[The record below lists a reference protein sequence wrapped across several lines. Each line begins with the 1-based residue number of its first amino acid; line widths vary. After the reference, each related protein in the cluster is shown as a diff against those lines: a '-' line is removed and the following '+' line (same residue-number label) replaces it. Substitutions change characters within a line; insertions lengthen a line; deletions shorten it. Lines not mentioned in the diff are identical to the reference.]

1 MSLASKHHHGSDTAN
16 RSIGMKT
23 KNYLQPGNIVDLLL
37 DAICVVDREG
47 RFIFVSPACERVF
60 GYSADEMIG
69 RAMIDMVYPPDR
81 EITLQAARDIMSG
94 NSKPNFENRYL
105 RKDGQIVHILWSAR
119 WSDNDQVRIAVAH
132 DISERKRGES
142 LQAALFAISEAAH
155 STSDLPGLFRQVH
168 MIHGE
173 LLPTIHFSVMLLD
186 EQSGELSFP
195 YHADERQH
203 VSAAHDPSSAALGAE
218 VIRSGKTLLLSAETL
233 AQQPEHLRTLDCDS
247 HYWLGVPLNSHKG
260 TVGALIV
267 QSQSPDARY
276 NEKDKELLQFVSI
289 QVATAIERQQMISR
303 LQFMAQYD
311 QLTGLPNRALL
322 ADRLQLAL
330 ARAKREQLQLAL
342 LFLDL
347 DKFKQVN
354 DTLGHT
360 AGDLLLQL
368 VAERIQHCLRAMD
381 TVARFAGD
389 EFVVLL
395 EDFHSPDHA
404 SLVAEKI
411 RLALNQPFD
420 IHGHSH
426 RVLPSI
432 GIALYPQHATNS
444 QQLLSQ
450 ADNAMYLAKKNG
462 GNRYQLG
469 AEQRLNCDIP
479 S

>member
-1 MSLASKHHHGSDTAN
+1 MSFAGKRRRRSGTAN
-16 RSIGMKT
+16 RSIRMKNKT
-23 KNYLQPGNIVDLLL
+23 YLQPGNLVDLLL
-37 DAICVVDREG
+37 DAICVVDKEG
-47 RFIFVSPACERVF
+47 YFVFASPACERVF

-69 RAMIDMVYPPDR
+69 RVMIDMVYPPDR
-81 EITLQAARDIMSG
+81 ERTLQAARDIMSG

-119 WSDNDQVRIAVAH
+119 WSEEDQVRIAVAH
-132 DISERKRGES
+132 DISERKRSES

-155 STSDLPGLFRQVH
+155 STTDLPGLFQQVH
-168 MIHGE
+168 MIVGE
-173 LLPTIHFSVMLLD
+173 LLPAIHFSVVLHN
-186 EQSGELSFP
+186 QQTGELSFP
-195 YHADERQH
+195 YRADERQQA
-203 VSAAHDPSSAALGAE
+203 SAAYAPDAEVFGTE

-233 AQQPEHLRTLDCDS
+233 AQQPEHLRKLHFDS
-247 HYWLGVPLNSHKG
+247 LYWLGVPLNSHQG
-260 TVGALIV
+260 TIGALIV
-267 QSQSPDARY
+267 QSHSLA
-276 NEKDKELLQFVSI
+276 EKDKELLQFVST
-289 QVATAIERQQMISR
+289 QVATAIERQQMISH

-322 ADRLQLAL
+322 SDRLQLAL
-330 ARAKREQLQLAL
+330 ARAQREQLQLAL

-354 DTLGHT
+354 DTLGHA

-368 VAERIQHCLRAMD
+368 VAERIQQCLRAMD

-395 EDFHSPDHA
+395 EDFRSPDHA
-404 SLVAEKI
+404 AMIAEKI
-411 RLALNQPFD
+411 RKALNQPFD
-420 IHGHSH
+420 IQGQSQ

-432 GIALYPQHATNS
+432 GIALYPQHAADS
-444 QQLLSQ
+444 QQLLHQ

-469 AEQRLNCDIP
+469 QGQYLDCDAP
-479 S
+479 L

>member
-1 MSLASKHHHGSDTAN
+1 
-16 RSIGMKT
+16 MKT
-23 KNYLQPGNIVDLLL
+23 KSYLQPGNIVDLLL
-37 DAICVVDREG
+37 DAICVVDKDG
-47 RFIFVSPACERVF
+47 CFVFVSPACERVF
-60 GYSADEMIG
+60 GYSADEMLG
-69 RAMIDMVYPPDR
+69 RPMIDMVYPPDR
-81 EITLQAARDIMSG
+81 EKTLQAARDIMSG

-105 RKDGQIVHILWSAR
+105 RKDGSVVHILWSAR
-119 WSDNDQVRIAVAH
+119 WSEDDQVRIAVAH

-168 MIHGE
+168 MIVGE
-173 LLPTIHFSVMLLD
+173 LLPAIHFSVVLHD

-203 VSAAHDPSSAALGAE
+203 ISAAHDPSSATLGAE

-233 AQQPEHLRTLDCDS
+233 AQQPEHLRTLNSDS

-260 TVGALIV
+260 TIGALIV
-267 QSQSPDARY
+267 QSHSVEARY
-276 NEKDKELLQFVSI
+276 TEKDKELLQFVST

-330 ARAKREQLQLAL
+330 ARAQREQLQLAL

-354 DTLGHT
+354 DTLGHG

-368 VAERIQHCLRAMD
+368 VAERIQQCLRAMD

-395 EDFHSPDHA
+395 EDVHSPDHA
-404 SLVAEKI
+404 PMVAEKI

-420 IHGHSH
+420 IHGHS
-426 RVLPSI
+426 RSVVPSI
-432 GIALYPQHATNS
+432 GIALYPQHAADS
-444 QQLLSQ
+444 QQLLNK
-450 ADNAMYLAKKNG
+450 ADKAMYMAKKGG

-469 AEQRLNCDIP
+469 LEKRLDCDNP
-479 S
+479 L